1 MEMIPMSKEQRP
13 TPRDTSQN
21 FYPQTPNMELPK
33 NYVIRNG
40 FLCKGNMPAT
50 LVASGIIEAA
60 VQGFLHVD
68 EAGEYETG

>member
-1 MEMIPMSKEQRP
+1 MSKEQSP
-13 TPRDTSQN
+13 THRDTSRTS
-21 FYPQTPNMELPK
+21 YPQTPNMEFPK

-40 FLCKGNMPAT
+40 FLCKGNTSVT

-68 EAGEYETG
+68 EAGEYETR

>member
-1 MEMIPMSKEQRP
+1 MSKEQSP
-13 TPRDTSQN
+13 THRDTSRTS
-21 FYPQTPNMELPK
+21 YPQTPNMELPK

-40 FLCKGNMPAT
+40 FLCKGNTSVT

-68 EAGEYETG
+68 EAGEYETR

>member
-1 MEMIPMSKEQRP
+1 
-13 TPRDTSQN
+13 
-21 FYPQTPNMELPK
+21 MELPK

-40 FLCKGNMPAT
+40 FLCKGNTPAT